1 MRPAPQSPP
10 PPERVLELFERVVPA
25 YDRLNHLFSLGIDR
39 SWRRRLARLAPLGG
53 GAEALDAC
61 TGTGDVAIA
70 LARRWPTARLIGL
83 DSSAG
88 MLARAREKLRRAGLG
103 ARVRLLQGDV
113 LDLPFAEGRFDC
125 VTIAFGLRNLAER
138 RRGAAEMAR
147 VLRRGGRLLVLEFLP
162 PEPTPAGRLY
172 RLYLG
177 RVMPWAGGVLS
188 GSPETYRHLFASIA
202 SFPPPGRV
210 LELLQAAGLRHLE
223 FHALSGGIA
232 GLFLGIKE

>member
-39 SWRRRLARLAPLGG
+39 SWRRRLARLAPLSG